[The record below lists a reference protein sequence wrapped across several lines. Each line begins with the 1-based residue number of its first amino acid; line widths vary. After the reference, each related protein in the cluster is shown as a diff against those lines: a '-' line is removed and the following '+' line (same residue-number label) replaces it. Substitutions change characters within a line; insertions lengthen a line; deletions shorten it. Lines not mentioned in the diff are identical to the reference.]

1 MQTRQGRR
9 QRSKQ
14 AARRRFL
21 SRWALPVY
29 ATLPL
34 GAAGGRAGA
43 RTFILLLELA
53 GAVALH
59 ERRLAWAHTPRCGTE
74 VVVSGVD
81 GNQARAR
88 ERRSSRLA
96 GHSDAQVHGWTAS
109 ARSTGARLPGKGAVP
124 QAVPGGGTA
133 PPLWPPGLLGWGARA
148 CAAVAHQDELEAGH
162 VCGAGR
168 AHSGPFQ
175 ATDVRKRGANALSG
189 TFMPGSAMATG
200 PHYVW
205 GLLHTRLK
213 RWKGAQGHTGERAGE
228 AQQGGCRRG
237 ASTHARLLAET
248 LVCWATP
255 WLPTRRPVQLERR
268 WWPCRRSFPPTP
280 TRMPPSAARTPQ
292 TRPPWTPS
300 TGTCQQSRCHT
311 HSCLACG
318 DASPRSQG
326 LTTGAVGPP

>member
-1 MQTRQGRR
+1 MPPSPLAPPEVGQAHA
-9 QRSKQ
+9 RSYFFSNSPV
-14 AARRRFL
+14 RWRFTNVV
-21 SRWALPVY
+21 LPGHTHQDV
-29 ATLPL
+29 
-34 GAAGGRAGA
+34 
-43 RTFILLLELA
+43 
-53 GAVALH
+53 
-59 ERRLAWAHTPRCGTE
+59 ERRLLS
-74 VVVSGVD
+74 V
-81 GNQARAR
+81 
-88 ERRSSRLA
+88 
-96 GHSDAQVHGWTAS
+96 GWTATRPGRGND
-109 ARSTGARLPGKGAVP
+109 ARAGSPGTATRRCTGGRPAQGAPARGCPGKVP
-124 QAVPGGGTA
+124 CHKQCGGGPA

-228 AQQGGCRRG
+228 ARQGGCRRG
-237 ASTHARLLAET
+237 ASTHAGLLAET
-248 LVCWATP
+248 LVCRATP

-318 DASPRSQG
+318 DASPG
-326 LTTGAVGPP
+326 